1 VLGLLGRTGSGKT
14 TLTRLLF
21 RFYDADAGEVRIGGR
36 PVGALR
42 LAPLRQRVGMVT
54 QDVQIFNAT
63 VRENLALFDPKI
75 EDERILAAIEEL
87 GLWSW
92 YQSLEAGLDTVIT
105 SGSLSA
111 GESQLL
117 AFARVFLKDPGIV
130 VLDEPSS
137 RLDPATEAQID
148 RAVQQLLAGR
158 TAIIIAHHLGTV
170 ERVDEIAILA
180 DGRIEEYGPRGP
192 LAQDP
197 GSRFAR
203 LLAAGLE
210 EYTV

>member
-1 VLGLLGRTGSGKT
+1 MTDAVTGLGAFFAPRSIAVIGASNDPG
-14 TLTRLLF
+14 
-21 RFYDADAGEVRIGGR
+21 RIGGR

-63 VRENLALFDPKI
+63 VRENLARFDPKI

-111 GESQLL
+111 GESQRL

-137 RLDPATEAQID
+137 RLPW
-148 RAVQQLLAGR
+148 R
-158 TAIIIAHHLGTV
+158 
-170 ERVDEIAILA
+170 
-180 DGRIEEYGPRGP
+180 
-192 LAQDP
+192 
-197 GSRFAR
+197 R
-203 LLAAGLE
+203 L
-210 EYTV
+210 